1 MLQTSQ
7 EDSRSCYA
15 SVYSGKE
22 KKKAL
27 ETVKQ
32 QFIELSDPLA
42 INSPFTKTSI
52 CHLFTLHAL
61 FINLFLIKCNWVLTE
76 SHRGGEDP
84 EHIAVSDL
92 SGLTDLLHLFFFLRQ
107 LPCLY
112 LFLSLF
118 RSPGITPSFNL
129 L

>member
-1 MLQTSQ
+1 MTSATDKPGGQQKLLCLSLQWQ
-7 EDSRSCYA
+7 R
-15 SVYSGKE
+15 K

-61 FINLFLIKCNWVLTE
+61 FINLFLIKCDWVLTE

-84 EHIAVSDL
+84 ERIAVSDL
-92 SGLTDLLHLFFFLRQ
+92 LRSYRSSPSFFFFYDSF
-107 LPCLY
+107 PVSICFCL
-112 LFLSLF
+112 
-118 RSPGITPSFNL
+118 SFAL
-129 L
+129 LG